1 MPSELVQ
8 FERLEKALPIKDLE
22 IADEN
27 VRKRSIETDI
37 EGLKESIREIG
48 LIHPVIVLPRQLG
61 KYQLIVGQR
70 RLRAFIELGR
80 GEIPALI
87 LGKDIDSEDRK
98 RVSFAEN
105 NQRRRLPYKDTIELC
120 NALYARLRGSSTQR
134 VKKIGVE
141 LGISEGT
148 VLKYLSYW
156 LVPEDVQNL
165 VARKLLTRAY
175 AYKITRA
182 YWPSSRLIFEMAK
195 RAVDLTGDERE
206 RVVELAPRSGSLS
219 PDDIIEA
226 AKKPYPVSE
235 VVVYLDP
242 ETKRVL
248 DEEAGRRQ
256 TDLRTLVRTILED
269 WATEESRDDGV

>member
-1 MPSELVQ
+1 MVTELVQ
-8 FERLEKALPIKDLE
+8 FDHLDKGLAIGEIE

-27 VRKRSIETDI
+27 VRKRAIETDLDS
-37 EGLKESIREIG
+37 LKESIRELG
-48 LIHPVIVLPRQLG
+48 LIHPVIVLPKEGG

-70 RLRAFIELGR
+70 RLRAFTELGR
-80 GEIPALI
+80 TTIPALV
-87 LGKDIDSEDRK
+87 LGKDLDSEERK

-120 NALYARLRGSSTQR
+120 NALFGRLSGSSAKR
-134 VKKIGVE
+134 VKKIAIE

-156 LVPEDVQNL
+156 LVPEKVQDL
-165 VARKLLTRAY
+165 VASRLLTRAY

-182 YWPSSRLIFEMAK
+182 YWPSTPRIVEMAN
-195 RAVDLTGDERE
+195 RAVNLTADERD
-206 RVVELAPRSGSLS
+206 RVVELAGKSDKLS
-219 PDDIIEA
+219 SDEIVDQ

-242 ETKRVL
+242 ETKQL
-248 DEEAGRRQ
+248 LEDEAGRRQ
-256 TDLRTLVRTILED
+256 TDLRTLVRSILED
-269 WATEESRDDGV
+269 WATEESRDDEE